1 MLDYYA
7 PDTKGFS
14 LFTDFRD
21 GSALVAGMNAGA
33 IMTPHTH
40 TKMIHGEPAAVRL
53 EMPFLF
59 VDQEGNRF
67 MDETCCRMGYMNN
80 FARPYLAKAG
90 FADSTAAKFFSLV
103 PANWESYYEEW
114 KAASPYDISQY
125 NGDNKVNPE
134 KWITADTIEDLA
146 EAMNAY
152 AAENDWEA
160 HEHRRRRAG
169 RHRGPLQRAVRRRPR
184 RGLRQ
189 GRQVP
194 RAHRGRPLLRHSPRL
209 QQAAGHPGR
218 PRG

>member
-21 GSALVAGMNAGA
+21 GSGLVAGMNAGA

-103 PANWESYYEEW
+103 PANWEKLLRGVEGRQPLRHLPIQRRQQGE
-114 KAASPYDISQY
+114 PREVD
-125 NGDNKVNPE
+125 
-134 KWITADTIEDLA
+134 
-146 EAMNAY
+146 
-152 AAENDWEA
+152 
-160 HEHRRRRAG
+160 HRR
-169 RHRGPLQRAVRRRPR
+169 HD
-184 RGLRQ
+184 
-189 GRQVP
+189 
-194 RAHRGRPLLRHSPRL
+194 
-209 QQAAGHPGR
+209 
-218 PRG
+218 